1 MVRSPTFS
9 MLWSALHKT
18 MKNMIKIKKIH
29 EERLIEWQWSG
40 KLLEEV
46 EKFDQKQKNP

>member
-1 MVRSPTFS
+1 
-9 MLWSALHKT
+9 
-18 MKNMIKIKKIH
+18 MIKIKKIH

-46 EKFDQKQKNP
+46 EKIDQKQKNP